1 MSDSLFDN
9 QNLIF
14 LLLHI
19 VGSFVMLSLPLTLYR
34 NPPTKINP
42 FYGFRTAAAKRN
54 QDTWTVANNYFN
66 TNITRLSIATVLL
79 QIPLFF
85 LLPLPYGLL
94 VSLIIWGIGLVML
107 FFLTQNHLHQ
117 IFDEQG
123 NRK

>member
-1 MSDSLFDN
+1 MSDSLFAN
-9 QNLIF
+9 ENLIF

-66 TNITRLSIATVLL
+66 TNRFVANTFV
-79 QIPLFF
+79 FF
-85 LLPLPYGLL
+85 VALALWFASKPNYMGYRFGD
-94 VSLIIWGIGLVML
+94 VV
-107 FFLTQNHLHQ
+107 FFDTKSSPPN
-117 IFDEQG
+117 F
-123 NRK
+123 